1 MLKSDQLKQ
10 LGYLNKEISDLI
22 IKESLE
28 INKVFNKY
36 KEKTSQVLIDEQN
49 MMNSLFTICQFDDS
63 EKQRCKGVLTQ
74 VKYNK
79 QEQNYYLQFRNI

>member
-1 MLKSDQLKQ
+1 MIKSDQLKQ

-36 KEKTSQVLIDEQN
+36 KEKTSQVLIDE
-49 MMNSLFTICQFDDS
+49 
-63 EKQRCKGVLTQ
+63 
-74 VKYNK
+74 
-79 QEQNYYLQFRNI
+79 